1 MLGGLHAGGQQIL
14 GPAVIRMAAPGAP
27 GCVTWLQAK
36 SGCVAY
42 ARMLAPPGRANS
54 TTGGL
59 PPPPPTTSATFESEG
74 VRISEAHK
82 KQIREICSERDAQR
96 APGGN
101 ATDEAWRG
109 LLDRA
114 RRIFRDAAVPMATCE
129 LLRACLAQRY
139 ARHPSEHLL
148 AKVWA
153 VSQKHSVEAATQQL
167 VDLGVRPPR
176 PRTERHTSAAAAA
189 TAAHQ
194 PGARRRGA
202 TRSPPRGGI
211 RGTSLGNAGPRP
223 ERPSRQT
230 EGKVR
235 ATCRGG
241 ERGHDATRRAGRP

>member
-1 MLGGLHAGGQQIL
+1 
-14 GPAVIRMAAPGAP
+14 MAAPGAP

-42 ARMLAPPGRANS
+42 ARMLASPSRANS

-74 VRISEAHK
+74 VRISKVHK
-82 KQIREICSERDAQR
+82 KQIWEICSERDAQH

-101 ATDEAWRG
+101 ATDEAWHG

-114 RRIFRDAAVPMATCE
+114 RRIFRNAAVPMATCE

-139 ARHPSEHLL
+139 AKHPSEHLL

-153 VSQKHSVEAATQQL
+153 ASQKHSVEAATQQL

-176 PRTERHTSAAAAA
+176 PRTERHPSAAAAA
-189 TAAHQ
+189 AAAL
-194 PGARRRGA
+194 PSGAHRHGA
-202 TRSPPRGGI
+202 TRSPPRGGVW
-211 RGTSLGNAGPRP
+211 GTSLGNPGPRQ
-223 ERPSRQT
+223 EHSSRPT
-230 EGKVR
+230 EGTVR
-235 ATCRGG
+235 THCRGG
-241 ERGHDATRRAGRP
+241 ERGHDVTRRAGRR